1 MLQTPHFGA
10 VNPADHATL
19 TRDFGRLTV
28 ASGRAAWRSEN
39 TPPGMTYMR
48 LSVRRTN
55 RTRPG

>member
-28 ASGRAAWRSEN
+28 ASSRAAGRSEN
-39 TPPGMTYMR
+39 APPGMTYML
-48 LSVRRTN
+48 LSVRRTSK
-55 RTRPG
+55 T